1 MIHSNSAKLDWYFH
15 MMDYNSKQLKSAIS
29 QEDKDYYQTCRE
41 YFRKKILTI
50 VPDFPI

>member
-15 MMDYNSKQLKSAIS
+15 MMEYNSKQLTLAIS
-29 QEDKDYYQTCRE
+29 QDDKDYYATCKE
-41 YFRKKILTI
+41 YFRNKILAM